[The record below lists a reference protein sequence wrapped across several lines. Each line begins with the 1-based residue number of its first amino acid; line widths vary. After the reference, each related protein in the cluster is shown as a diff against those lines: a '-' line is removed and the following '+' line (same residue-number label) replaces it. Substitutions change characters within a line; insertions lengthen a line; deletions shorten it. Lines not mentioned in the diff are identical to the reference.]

1 MRAHGLKPQG
11 LPVLDGKLRYVADE
25 GNKGR
30 EKSGAYRGFYDEG
43 RPAGAIYNW
52 KQGGFVGTWKAEG
65 ELTPVSTADQ
75 AVLAAKAEAQAQAR
89 EQERQ
94 AREEEGARL
103 AAQLL
108 SGAKPADASH
118 PYLAAKGIEANGLRV
133 AVQGQTVPVT
143 DAKGI
148 TRNVSVAGRLLV
160 PLHDVDGEVRNV
172 QTIAADGIKLYLAG
186 AQKMGTFHLLGE
198 LRGGTPVIVAE
209 GYATGA
215 TVRRATGM
223 AVAVALDTSN
233 LMAVATALRDQDP
246 ARPIYL
252 AADNDHHLPLRARP
266 LPNAGREKAEAAAA
280 AVGGTVLLPEPVV
293 GQVAKGK
300 GTDWNDYEASHGRAA
315 TRAALRTAGLQE
327 LAAQDARIAARP
339 RAAERQGAGLSA

>member
-1 MRAHGLKPQG
+1 MRAHGLKPPG
-11 LPVLDGKLRYVADE
+11 LPVLDGKLRYVAVE

-65 ELTPVSTADQ
+65 ELVPVSAVDQ
-75 AVLAAKAEAQAQAR
+75 AALTARVEAQAAERERERVAR
-89 EQERQ
+89 EL
-94 AREEEGARL
+94 AGVRL

-108 SGAKPADASH
+108 AGAKPADASH
-118 PYLAAKGIEANGLRV
+118 PYLAAKGIEAHGLQV
-133 AVQGQTVPVT
+133 AMPGQTVPVQT
-143 DAKGI
+143 AKGA
-148 TRNVSVAGRLLV
+148 TRNVSIAGRLLV

-172 QTIAADGIKLYLAG
+172 QTIAADGTKLYLSG

-198 LRGGTPVIVAE
+198 LRAGAPVIVAE

-215 TVRRATGM
+215 TIHRATGM

-233 LMAVATALRDQDP
+233 LMAVATALREQDP
-246 ARPIYL
+246 ARLIYM
-252 AADNDHHLPLRARP
+252 AADNDHHLPLRAKP

-280 AVGGTVLLPEPVV
+280 AVGATVLLPEPAAD
-293 GQVAKGK
+293 QVAKGK

-327 LAAQDARIAARP
+327 LAAQDARMAARA
-339 RAAERQGAGLSA
+339 RAAERQGTGLSA